1 MTRRI
6 VRYSPLPSQLAFHRQ
21 LERFK
26 GFSGPVGSGKS
37 AALCA
42 EAIRAAYANPGR
54 TGLIGAPSLAMLRD
68 STCTALLQ
76 ILAAAEVPHTYTRS
90 DSCIVLTEPGA
101 RILLRSLDD
110 YERLR
115 GPNLAWFGVDELTYC
130 QEEAWTR
137 LEARLRDPE
146 ARTLSGFAAW
156 TPKGFDWV
164 HRRFIAS
171 PVTASPVTASR
182 PLGSGCPIEGY
193 GLTLAEPFE
202 NPHLAPGYYE
212 SLKRSYAAAFY
223 EQEVKGAYLN
233 VTSGRAYAA
242 FDRAAHIAPQ
252 RYVPEVPLLWSLD
265 FNVDPMSAVVCQ
277 RDAAGVLR
285 VLDEIVMRRVT
296 TIDACMEFI
305 RRYPRATHVTIFGDA
320 SGARMQTSGASDYEM
335 LRRTL
340 RQRSTAAARFQVPAS
355 NPPVRDRL
363 AAVNAAL
370 RNAAGEIGIRIDP
383 RCRELIA
390 DLEECKLLNGEE
402 AHRAEGSVVRGSI
415 IDKRDA
421 RRTHVSDALG
431 YLIWQQRPIER
442 PGERPAA

>member
-1 MTRRI
+1 MTRRRI
-6 VRYSPLPSQLAFHRQ
+6 VRYSPLPSQLAFHRRE
-21 LERFK
+21 ERFK

-37 AALCA
+37 AALCH

-54 TGLIGAPSLAMLRD
+54 TGLIGAPSLSMLRD

-76 ILAAAEVPHTYTRS
+76 ILAAAQVPHTYTRS

-146 ARTLSGFAAW
+146 ARTLSGFAVW

-164 HRRFIAS
+164 CRRWIAQ
-171 PVTASPVTASR
+171 PVD
-182 PLGSGCPIEGY
+182 GY
-193 GLTLAEPFE
+193 SLTLATPFE

-212 SLKRSYAAAFY
+212 SLKRSYDAAFY
-223 EQEVKGAYLN
+223 EQEVMGAYRN

-242 FDRAAHIAPQ
+242 FDRAAHVAPQ
-252 RYVPEVPLLWSLD
+252 RYDPAAALLWSLD
-265 FNVDPMSAVVCQ
+265 FNVDPMSAVIAQ

-305 RRYPRATHVTIFGDA
+305 RRYPRATHVTVFGDA

-340 RQRSTAAARFQVPAS
+340 RQRSTAAARFKVPAS

-390 DLEECKLLNGEE
+390 DLEECVLTNGEL
-402 AHRAEGSVVRGSI
+402 
-415 IDKRDA
+415 DKRDA

-431 YLIWQQRPIER
+431 YLIWQQRPIEC